1 LYLQQHPDEDNFSV
15 PRSLA
20 FIAVTQ
26 DHVDW
31 VLDGPEP
38 ERYSRE
44 ESFLELVALDPE
56 DGQQFVSLSHVF
68 PRVYSLIDGIGFDH
82 IQTGEEGVFQE

>member
-1 LYLQQHPDEDNFSV
+1 MNFSV

-31 VLDGPEP
+31 ILEGPGP
-38 ERYSRE
+38 ERYTPE
-44 ESFLELVALDPE
+44 EGFLDLVAVDPE
-56 DGQQFVSLSHVF
+56 DGVQSVTLSLVF
-68 PRVYSLIDGIGFDH
+68 PRVYALIDGIGFDH
-82 IQTGEEGVFQE
+82 ICTGSEDVFAE